1 MTASV
6 IPEETIAAY
15 TATSYRVNQR
25 EPFAL
30 KIGEASAPLRKLY
43 EEYNCSSAAFITA
56 CNPYNMAVS
65 ADENAAAQSRLE
77 DKLIAA
83 SIPFFAGIG
92 EDPSG
97 QWSGETS
104 VLALGLNLDTAKS
117 FGVEFLQNA
126 IVWAG
131 NDAIPKLILL
141 R

>member
-1 MTASV
+1 MIASV
-6 IPEETIAAY
+6 IPEGTIAAY
-15 TATSYRVNQR
+15 TATRYRVNQR

-30 KIGEASAPLRKLY
+30 KIGKASAPLRKLY
-43 EEYNCSSAAFITA
+43 EDYNCSSAAFITTW
-56 CNPYNMAVS
+56 NPYSMAVS
-65 ADENAAAQSRLE
+65 ADENTEAQSRLE
-77 DKLIAA
+77 DRLIAEA
-83 SIPFFAGIG
+83 IPFIAGIG

-104 VLALGLNLDTAKS
+104 VLALGLSLDAAKS

-131 NDAIPKLILL
+131 DDSIPKLILL

>member
-1 MTASV
+1 MTASA

-30 KIGEASAPLRKLY
+30 KIGEASGPLRKLY
-43 EEYNCSSAAFITA
+43 EDYGCLSAAFITA
-56 CNPYNMAVS
+56 CNPYSMAVS

-77 DKLIAA
+77 GKLKAA
-83 SIPFFAGIG
+83 SIPFIAGNG

-104 VLALGLNLDTAKS
+104 VLAFGLSLDAAKS

-131 NDAIPKLILL
+131 DDAIPKLILL